1 MCLKWNFICK
11 VPGHLKKMLLVPVLS
26 AGLLLSRW
34 KSKNQSIL
42 KCSRKCKNRTGWDW
56 CHMNCQPPQVL
67 IRLTLT
73 LTVPTKMMFRSLFKV
88 RYIWCL
94 EHRSKNRRRL
104 RLSMRRSRVRWNHLR
119 GLVAKKKGEA
129 GQNLHQKQS
138 CHILKDLLSKKLY
151 LCMDFYPQ
159 QIHRKNFV
167 TPFHE
172 FVKRFLSLLKQK

>member
-1 MCLKWNFICK
+1 
-11 VPGHLKKMLLVPVLS
+11 
-26 AGLLLSRW
+26 
-34 KSKNQSIL
+34 
-42 KCSRKCKNRTGWDW
+42 
-56 CHMNCQPPQVL
+56 MNCQPPQVL

-129 GQNLHQKQS
+129 G
-138 CHILKDLLSKKLY
+138 
-151 LCMDFYPQ
+151 
-159 QIHRKNFV
+159 
-167 TPFHE
+167 
-172 FVKRFLSLLKQK
+172 